1 MNTQPPPALFA
12 GIDWG
17 SQLHQVCLRA
27 SDGAVLGEKAFAHS
41 GQELSLMLD
50 WMLAL
55 TDAAPAQIVVAIEIP
70 HGPVVDSLLDR
81 GFRVF
86 SINPKQLDRF
96 RDRFSPAGAKDD
108 RRDARV
114 LADALRTDP
123 DCLRELDPLDG
134 AVMELREWSRMSDEL
149 TTERTRLTNQ
159 VRAQLWRYFPQVL
172 ELGFALHS
180 PVIRALWT
188 RIPTPARAHRVRQ
201 ASVEKILKKHRIRR
215 IDAAEALQILR
226 AKPITVADG
235 VVNAATARIRLILE
249 QLALLEKQIR
259 EADQAIDDLL
269 ATRNVKQTDPDP
281 DASETGGNTSGSEP
295 SSDKAAL
302 RDVEILSSL
311 PGVGNKVLATLI
323 SEASAL
329 LNDRD
334 YQALRCLC
342 GVAPVTRRSGKSW
355 RVVRRRAS
363 QGRLVNALYHWGR
376 VAVQHDPI
384 SKAKYKALRARGHS
398 HGRALRSVTDR
409 LLAIACAMLRNRSC
423 FDPSRPTA
431 AVQPTHS

>member
-1 MNTQPPPALFA
+1 
-12 GIDWG
+12 
-17 SQLHQVCLRA
+17 
-27 SDGAVLGEKAFAHS
+27 
-41 GQELSLMLD
+41 MLD
-50 WMLAL
+50 WMLAF
-55 TDAAPAQIVVAIEIP
+55 TDAGPAQIVVAIEIP

-134 AVMELREWSRMSDEL
+134 SVVELREWSRMSDEL

-172 ELGFALHS
+172 ELGFALHL

-215 IDAAEALQILR
+215 IDAAEVLQILR

-249 QLALLEKQIR
+249 QLALLEKQIW

-269 ATRNVKQTDPDP
+269 ATLNVKQTDA

-302 RDVEILSSL
+302 RVVEILSSL

-384 SKAKYKALRARGHS
+384 SKAKYQALRARGHS